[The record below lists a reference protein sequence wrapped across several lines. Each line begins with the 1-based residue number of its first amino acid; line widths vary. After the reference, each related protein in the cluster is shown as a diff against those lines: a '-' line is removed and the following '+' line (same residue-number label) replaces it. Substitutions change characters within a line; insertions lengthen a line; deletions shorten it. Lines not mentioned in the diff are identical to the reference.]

1 MQMANMLLPNLM
13 IGDCTE
19 RVCVCVARLWE
30 LCKPDDEAKLLH
42 TNMLLVDE
50 EVKLSLL
57 RFLISHVSITKQLY
71 MSDVLA
77 D

>member
-1 MQMANMLLPNLM
+1 MQMADMLLPNLM

-19 RVCVCVARLWE
+19 RVCVRVARLWE
-30 LCKPDDEAKLLH
+30 VCSPDDEAKLLH
-42 TNMLLVDE
+42 TDMLLVDE

-57 RFLISHVSITKQLY
+57 RLLISHVSITNQLY
-71 MSDVLA
+71 ISDILA

>member
-1 MQMANMLLPNLM
+1 
-13 IGDCTE
+13 
-19 RVCVCVARLWE
+19 